1 MKSICMYTPSA
12 KGGHARYTMELL
24 TALSVHARGYRVE
37 LVTSKDLED
46 QFRAVPYPV
55 HAILP
60 PLAHRDSFTTP
71 AGWVANR
78 LSHYPRREYEFLRW
92 LRTRPDID
100 GVHFQEWTSWLAGP
114 LFRRIRAM
122 GKKIFY
128 TSHNVVP
135 HKYPRLVPK
144 AVMNGWI
151 RRAARQAN
159 GLFVHTDLLAGE
171 LSRFLGEPHPPINV
185 VNHGVWT
192 VNDHVKGPAMD
203 ERLSWK
209 RLLFF
214 GAIRR
219 NKGLDLL
226 LRAAEYLPGYSI
238 TIAGEAAD
246 AEYFRDEILP
256 LVRRLQQGGMKV
268 DLQHRFIPDAQVG
281 TLFAT
286 HSAIVLPYTRG
297 FVAQSGVAFMALAYE
312 LPMIASEAGGLR
324 ELFNQFKIG
333 TTFRDQTPQAL
344 AGAVKALYTEDSRQE
359 LEREISAAKERFSWA
374 QAARA
379 TAAGYARADE
389 KVTESNASPVRTT
402 AAL

>member
-1 MKSICMYTPSA
+1 MYTPSA
-12 KGGHARYTMELL
+12 EGGHARYTMELL
-24 TALSVHARGYRVE
+24 TALSTHARGCRVE

-60 PLAHRDSFTTP
+60 PMAHRDSFTTP

-92 LRTRPDID
+92 LRNRPDID
-100 GVHFQEWTSWLAGP
+100 AVHFQEWTPWLAAP
-114 LFRRIRAM
+114 LFRRIRAL
-122 GKKIFY
+122 GKQIFY

-151 RRAARQAN
+151 RKAARQAD
-159 GLFVHTDLLAGE
+159 GLFVHTGLLAGE
-171 LSRFLGEPHPPINV
+171 LARFLGDSHPPINV
-185 VNHGVWT
+185 VHHGVWT
-192 VNDHVKGPAMD
+192 VNDHVKGPAME

-226 LRAAEYLPGYSI
+226 LRAAEYLPGQSI
-238 TIAGEAAD
+238 TIAGEVAD
-246 AEYFRDEILP
+246 SDYFRDEILP

-268 DLQHRFIPDAQVG
+268 DLQDRFIPESEIG
-281 TLFAT
+281 KLFAS

-312 LPMIASEAGGLR
+312 LPMIASEVGGLR
-324 ELFNQFKIG
+324 DLFDQFKIG
-333 TTFRDQTPQAL
+333 ATFREQTPHAL
-344 AGAVKALYTEDSRQE
+344 ATAVKALYAENSRHE
-359 LEREISAAKERFSWA
+359 LEREISAAKQRFSWA
-374 QAARA
+374 EAARA
-379 TAAGYARADE
+379 TAAGYARADK

-402 AAL
+402 AAF